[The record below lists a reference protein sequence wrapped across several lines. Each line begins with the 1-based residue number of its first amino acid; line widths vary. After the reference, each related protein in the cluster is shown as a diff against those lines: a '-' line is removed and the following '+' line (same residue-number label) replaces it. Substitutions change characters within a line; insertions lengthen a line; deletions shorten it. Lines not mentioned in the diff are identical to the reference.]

1 MHAIGG
7 GFIWPCSS
15 VRDSWGGEG
24 LCNVLCR
31 DLESRRGVGVWEE
44 QCHCKAGFLHHQV
57 MQGTQGPEEDLRGA
71 GCTKSLG

>member
-1 MHAIGG
+1 MHAMGG

-31 DLESRRGVGVWEE
+31 DLESRRGVGGVGRAVPL
-44 QCHCKAGFLHHQV
+44 QGRISAPSGDAGNP
-57 MQGTQGPEEDLRGA
+57 GPRRGPEGA